1 MPGGEKKAG
10 PRPGPASDDHYL
22 PGDPIPAPEALE
34 GNSDSIWDLWHR
46 TQRAHEAGYAETAS
60 APVVPQQSSDPYAPT
75 APARLTRAEAA
86 EVRPPSPK
94 PPTINDAMVEVRR
107 NNRVCPNPAR
117 WQQLYEMLPN
127 RTANRPTPPL
137 VGVSWQA
144 TPSLSK
150 RMCLREHLAW
160 AEAHQSLPQ
169 VLDFLKQ
176 LPEEEWHHMG
186 DSLQPPGGRAVRR
199 P

>member
-1 MPGGEKKAG
+1 MAGGEKKAE
-10 PRPGPASDDHYL
+10 PRPVPARGDHYL

-34 GNSDSIWDLWHR
+34 GNSDSVWDLWHR
-46 TQRAHEAGYAETAS
+46 TQRAHEAGYAETAP
-60 APVVPQQSSDPYAPT
+60 APVVPSEASDPYAPT
-75 APARLTRAEAA
+75 APARLSRREVPA
-86 EVRPPSPK
+86 VRPPAPK

-107 NNRVCPNPAR
+107 NNRVCPNPVR
-117 WQQLYEMLPN
+117 WLELYEMLPN
-127 RTANRPTPPL
+127 RTESRPTPPL
-137 VGVSWQA
+137 VGASWQA

-160 AEAHQSLPQ
+160 AETNESLPR

-186 DSLQPPGGRAVRR
+186 D
-199 P
+199 

>member
-1 MPGGEKKAG
+1 MAGGEKKAG
-10 PRPGPASDDHYL
+10 PRPGPAPGDHYL

-34 GNSDSIWDLWHR
+34 GNSDSVWDLWHR
-46 TQRAHEAGYAETAS
+46 TQRAHEAGYAETAA
-60 APVVPQQSSDPYAPT
+60 APVVPAQASDPYAPT
-75 APARLTRAEAA
+75 APARLTRREPA
-86 EVRPPSPK
+86 EVRPPAPK

-127 RTANRPTPPL
+127 RTAARPTPPL
-137 VGVSWQA
+137 VGASWQA

-160 AEAHQSLPQ
+160 AETHASLPQ

-186 DSLQPPGGRAVRR
+186 D
-199 P
+199 

>member
-1 MPGGEKKAG
+1 MTGGDKKER
-10 PRPGPASDDHYL
+10 PRPAASVADHYL

-34 GNSDSIWDLWHR
+34 RNSDSIWDLWHR
-46 TQRAHEAGYAETAS
+46 TQRAHEQGYAETAP
-60 APVVPQQSSDPYAPT
+60 APVLPPDASDPYAPT
-75 APARLTRAEAA
+75 APARLTRRAPAQVQA
-86 EVRPPSPK
+86 PAPAPK
-94 PPTINDAMVEVRR
+94 PPPINAAMVEVRR
-107 NNRVCPNPAR
+107 HNRVCPSPAR

-127 RTANRPTPPL
+127 RTASRPTPPL
-137 VGVSWQA
+137 VGASWQA

-160 AEAHQSLPQ
+160 AETHESLPQ

-186 DSLQPPGGRAVRR
+186 D
-199 P
+199 